1 MGCLTV
7 RVTPHRVVFKG
18 ILATSSNGVGV
29 TGYKQPF
36 ILICCT
42 VFSLA
47 GCNSTDALVPPLDIG
62 MSSQSTP
69 LTQQDLDRAS
79 SNADQ
84 YAQQHPRQRNTP
96 QEVSSYQPVQ
106 PNYSSQNTLDA
117 QAQALQQGTQRQQEQ
132 LSTRLYQQPAP
143 GMEPQESQML
153 PTPIQSSEPDS
164 TLDANQPQ
172 SQRAPVANEPVQ
184 VAARGEAGTIRFL
197 PIIGAPMEA
206 VKPLSQEL
214 GNSARTSGLT
224 ILPSSDR
231 AADNILKGYLSAFE
245 DGNNVNIVYVW
256 DVLDSAGN
264 RLHRLQGQQS
274 AAKVGSDPWASAN
287 ALLMQDIAKSTIQS
301 YVEWKKDQGN

>member
-1 MGCLTV
+1 
-7 RVTPHRVVFKG
+7 
-18 ILATSSNGVGV
+18 
-29 TGYKQPF
+29 
-36 ILICCT
+36 
-42 VFSLA
+42 
-47 GCNSTDALVPPLDIG
+47 

-79 SNADQ
+79 NNADQ
-84 YAQQHPRQRNTP
+84 YAQQHPRQRSVP

-106 PNYSSQNTLDA
+106 PNYSSNNTLEA
-117 QAQALQQGTQRQQEQ
+117 QAQALQQGTPRQQEQ

-143 GMEPQESQML
+143 GSEPQESQML
-153 PTPIQSSEPDS
+153 PAPINSSEQEPPLQQSAPQQSSQGAAAS
-164 TLDANQPQ
+164 NQP
-172 SQRAPVANEPVQ
+172 EQ
-184 VAARGEAGTIRFL
+184 VAARGEANTIRFL
-197 PIIGAPMEA
+197 PIIGAPMDA

-214 GNSARTSGLT
+214 GNTARTKGLT

-274 AAKVGSDPWASAN
+274 TTKVGSDPWAA
-287 ALLMQDIAKSTIQS
+287 ADAALMQEIARSTIES
-301 YVEWKKDQGN
+301 YLNWKRDHRN